1 MIELSGATL
10 ALLVAVSFMI
20 GYGFALIVAEIRNKM
35 P

>member
-1 MIELSGATL
+1 MIEIGGGSL